1 MTTQTT
7 LNGPLT
13 LTALNNRNV
22 GLVSFIRLKGY
33 LPDAG
38 WIVTGEAALTTSGV
52 LVSLR
57 TRRRPGTFPEA
68 AQPLAI
74 EYALG
79 QLHPGERAYRVIC
92 DGASLATG
100 RMMF

>member
-7 LNGPLT
+7 LNLPLT
-13 LTALNNRNV
+13 LTALTTRSV
-22 GLVSFIRLKGY
+22 GLVSFIRLKGH

-38 WIVTGEAALTTSGV
+38 WTVTGEAALTTSGV
-52 LVSLR
+52 LLSLR

-68 AQPLAI
+68 AQPLAL

-79 QLHPGERAYRVIC
+79 QLRPGERPYRVTC
-92 DGASLATG
+92 DGALLAEG
-100 RMMF
+100 RLMF